1 MHVHMFVRMCIPTAF
16 SASAAILKYLV
27 AKYSLPDHWYPK
39 DITRRAKI
47 DEYLSWHTAN
57 LRLGAAGF
65 MFNKVYNNYI
75 LLLLLLLI
83 LLVYISSNDGS

>member
-1 MHVHMFVRMCIPTAF
+1 MYICLYVCIYLLL
-16 SASAAILKYLV
+16 SLASAAILKYLV

-75 LLLLLLLI
+75 
-83 LLVYISSNDGS
+83 

>member
-1 MHVHMFVRMCIPTAF
+1 MYLLF
-16 SASAAILKYLV
+16 SLASAAILKYLV

-39 DITRRAKI
+39 DITRRAKV

-65 MFNKVYNNYI
+65 MFNKVYIQQLSYYI
-75 LLLLLLLI
+75 
-83 LLVYISSNDGS
+83 YIIIIIISLYFLE